1 MSLEEHFLAFIAAL
15 KSHTEALAAHTVA
28 LGKAPKGGKKAEP
41 ESPPSSISAPAAS
54 APAAAG
60 ATSTAGATPP
70 PTAAANPQL
79 LAQTTEAVIKLANE
93 YSREQAV
100 GILAKYKVTRCSDLK
115 LDQLELV
122 LTEATAAITVAQAA
136 KQAATANASLV

>member
-1 MSLEEHFLAFIAAL
+1 MSLEESIQALTAAVIANTA
-15 KSHTEALAAHTVA
+15 A
-28 LGKAPKGGKKAEP
+28 LGKAPKASKKGET
-41 ESPPSSISAPAAS
+41 ESPPSSQPSAPAAS
-54 APAAAG
+54 APAATGAAPTTG
-60 ATSTAGATPP
+60 ATQQQP
-70 PTAAANPQL
+70 AAANPQL

-115 LDQLELV
+115 PDQLQIV
-122 LTEATAAITVAQAA
+122 LNEATAAIAVAEAA